1 MKTNITEIQANLFK
15 VELCDKYGCHRVVY
29 ERSTRNAL
37 KYAVEFHKKASE
49 RKRKHDLETKA
60 IEEMIKEDE
69 ARGTKLSLD

>member
-1 MKTNITEIQANLFK
+1 MKTNIIKIDENLFK
-15 VELCDKYGCHRVVY
+15 VELRDKYNSYRVVY
-29 ERSTRNAL
+29 ERSTRDAL
-37 KYAVEFHKKASE
+37 KYAVEFHKNASE